1 MTAGGLVILRYCRR
15 NGSALAELQ
24 GENVAQ
30 RIETAELLTDWRAGD
45 TSSRDALIARLLPEL
60 EQIAASRL
68 RSERHSS
75 LSTND
80 LVNEAVLRI
89 VKIEPLMQN
98 RAHLLALIS
107 KLMRNVLI
115 DNARARN
122 ANKRDHDKVEL
133 QTRLEGVGS
142 VDLHELDS
150 ALIRLGVIDAGLAD
164 IVEMRF
170 FGGMTVSEVAE
181 VTGLSEPT
189 VKRRWQSA
197 RAWIAD
203 AMANPLP
210 QS

>member
-1 MTAGGLVILRYCRR
+1 M
-15 NGSALAELQ
+15 
-24 GENVAQ
+24 
-30 RIETAELLTDWRAGD
+30 LTDWRAGD